1 MIVSCNAE
9 GRMIR
14 GVAGKRQAFTVVLDD
29 AVNDRGLAMTSSFS
43 NMVVFGQCMAHIHNP
58 TLYEPILS
66 RLVKAGKTLLRLP
79 LTLQRRSRRSLMAGF
94 VFPDPVR
101 LKAQPWN
108 PD

>member
-1 MIVSCNAE
+1 
-9 GRMIR
+9 MIR